1 MKARK
6 REIQRRI
13 AYEAARILTDN
24 HSADPTYALHKAST
38 RLGITDRRLMPT
50 REEIESALKEQQ
62 RLFRGGEQQEALK
75 RLRNTALQA
84 MHALHQF
91 NPLLVGPVYEGTAD
105 FNSHIRLYLYA
116 PTPEDV
122 VFSLM
127 KLQIPWH
134 EKDYP
139 IKFSDGSR
147 KLMPGFNFI
156 VEEYP
161 VELIVLPSE
170 ASNNPPVEPQS
181 NSLMKGATTKQLEN
195 LLA

>member
-24 HSADPTYALHKAST
+24 RSADQTYAIHKASS
-38 RLGITDRRLMPT
+38 RLGINDTRLMPT
-50 REEIESALKEQQ
+50 REEVESALKEQQ
-62 RLFRGGEQQEALK
+62 RLFRGSEQQAALK

-84 MHALHQF
+84 MQAMQEFH
-91 NPLLVGPVYEGTAD
+91 PLLVGPVFEGTAD

-116 PTPEDV
+116 TTPEDV

-127 KLQIPWH
+127 KLQIPWQ
-134 EKDYP
+134 EKDYT

-147 KLMPGFNFI
+147 RLMPGFNFM
-156 VEEYP
+156 VDEYP
-161 VELIVLPSE
+161 IELIVLPNQVP
-170 ASNNPPVEPQS
+170 NNPPVEPQ
-181 NSLMKGATTKQLEN
+181 NNNLIKGATIKQLEY
-195 LLA
+195 LLS